1 MSRALAFAL
10 LPVVLVQGRRLRR
23 TIPRLPPAAQP
34 WFGGDSAPSA
44 LQLLVVGDSTAVGAG
59 VATTSDALVGKL
71 VRRIQTAGGR
81 GRTLGW
87 RVVGSNGS
95 TSAQVLE
102 KHRDEVVS
110 EATDIAVVLV
120 GWNDVLRLR
129 SGAAF
134 GRDLSALL
142 QLLVD
147 NNPGIQCAVVAPPLF
162 GKFTVLPQP
171 LRFAL
176 GRHARGLT
184 RVARK
189 VARAHG
195 AVLAPGFDGRAVASD
210 GFHPDETGYDK
221 IADGVMMALSHSG
234 TVIGSAVDGSG
245 GGDHWLPSP

>member
-1 MSRALAFAL
+1 VTRALAFAL
-10 LPVVLVQGRRLRR
+10 LPVVLAQGRRLRR
-23 TIPRLPPAAQP
+23 TIPRVPPAAEP

-59 VATTSDALVGKL
+59 VATTTEALVGKL

-87 RVVGSNGS
+87 RVIGSNGS

-102 KHRDEVVS
+102 KHRDEVVA

-129 SGAAF
+129 PGKAY
-134 GRDLSALL
+134 GRDLYELL
-142 QLLVD
+142 RVLVE

-162 GKFTVLPQP
+162 GKFAVLPQP
-171 LRFAL
+171 LRLAL
-176 GRHARGLT
+176 GVHARGLT
-184 RVARK
+184 RVAAK
-189 VARAHG
+189 VARAQG
-195 AVLAPGFDGRAVASD
+195 AVLAPGFDGRLVASD
-210 GFHPDETGYDK
+210 GFHPSETGYGK
-221 IADGVMMALSHSG
+221 LADGVMMALSHSG

-245 GGDHWLPSP
+245 GGDDWLPSP